1 MVYNTTWCK
10 RNTVSEPLWSNL
22 IQMDCQNM
30 PELLFAIC
38 QKWDW
43 KWAGPRSPTMLQSAL
58 WVPRSKFGALH
69 DFTST
74 LCLQPSQAPVLGG
87 YWQLHFYQRLAF
99 FPTSFKV
106 NKVLA
111 SNRGNAAVFGQF
123 TLQDNLLGGLKHV
136 ETLLNEKDDYCRYWF
151 IISAG
156 FLYILHEQHGL
167 VALHAAGSTAAIAS
181 KQCDIQQQHWRLRGL
196 HFHRMVP
203 DAVNRCKL
211 HCTMNTTS
219 PFFSIHVT
227 FNRFQ
232 LPFPFQVVEVVF
244 GHLNGHHH
252 TPPL

>member
-1 MVYNTTWCK
+1 MMQKKYRIRAIVKQSHSDGLPEHARTLVCYLSEMRLKMGRT
-10 RNTVSEPLWSNL
+10 TVSYNAAISAMGATVKVWCVTWFYINLMPSAEPGASARWILA
-22 IQMDCQNM
+22 IA
-30 PELLFAIC
+30 LLSE
-38 QKWDW
+38 
-43 KWAGPRSPTMLQSAL
+43 AG
-58 WVPRSKFGALH
+58 
-69 DFTST
+69 
-74 LCLQPSQAPVLGG
+74 
-87 YWQLHFYQRLAF
+87 F

-111 SNRGNAAVFGQF
+111 SNRGNAAVYGQF

-151 IISAG
+151 VISAG

-196 HFHRMVP
+196 HFHRMVH

-252 TPPL
+252 ISPL